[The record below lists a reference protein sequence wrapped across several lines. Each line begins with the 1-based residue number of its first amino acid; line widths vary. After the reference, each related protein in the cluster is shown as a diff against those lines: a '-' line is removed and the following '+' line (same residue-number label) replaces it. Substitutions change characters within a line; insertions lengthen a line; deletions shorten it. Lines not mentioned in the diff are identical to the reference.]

1 MTQFLLCP
9 FISTSIHNW
18 ACHRESC
25 ALWLPNSGHCAIKA
39 LTIAALPLGA
49 EHQLPEKPKAAAAK
63 KKKP

>member
-25 ALWLPNSGHCAIKA
+25 ALL
-39 LTIAALPLGA
+39 
-49 EHQLPEKPKAAAAK
+49 AAK
-63 KKKP
+63 FRPLRH